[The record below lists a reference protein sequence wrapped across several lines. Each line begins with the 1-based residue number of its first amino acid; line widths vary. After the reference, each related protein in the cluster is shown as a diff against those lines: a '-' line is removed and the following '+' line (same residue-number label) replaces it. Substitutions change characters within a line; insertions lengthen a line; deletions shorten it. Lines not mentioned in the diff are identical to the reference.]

1 MQDFRVKKIQ
11 LRIVEKERSLMKVD
25 KLVEKKSRMMKLEK
39 LSEKERVEKMER
51 KSVEMEKLA
60 EVGRYCAFNW
70 LVMLKITFFGFLR

>member
-11 LRIVEKERSLMKVD
+11 LRIVEMKVE
-25 KLVEKKSRMMKLEK
+25 KLVEKKSRMMKKEK
-39 LSEKERVEKMER
+39 LSEEERVEKMER

-70 LVMLKITFFGFLR
+70 LVMLKIIFFGFLR

>member
-11 LRIVEKERSLMKVD
+11 LRIVEKEKVE
-25 KLVEKKSRMMKLEK
+25 KLVEKKSRMMKKEK
-39 LSEKERVEKMER
+39 LSEEERVEKMER

>member
-11 LRIVEKERSLMKVD
+11 LRIVEKERKVD

>member
-1 MQDFRVKKIQ
+1 MKKIQ
-11 LRIVEKERSLMKVD
+11 LRIVEMKVE
-25 KLVEKKSRMMKLEK
+25 KLVEKKSRMMKKEK
-39 LSEKERVEKMER
+39 LSEEERVEKMER

>member
-1 MQDFRVKKIQ
+1 MKKIQ
-11 LRIVEKERSLMKVD
+11 LRIVEKERKVD

>member
-11 LRIVEKERSLMKVD
+11 LRIVEMKVE
-25 KLVEKKSRMMKLEK
+25 KLVEKKSRMMKKEK
-39 LSEKERVEKMER
+39 LSEEERVEKMER